1 MDEYRLDYG
10 ATTITYTLEYK
21 PRKTLAI
28 EVHPD
33 SSVHVIA
40 PEKSSL
46 ASIEA
51 KVLKRGNW
59 ITREQQKFKEYAPA
73 LPQRQYVSG
82 ESFRYLGKQYRLK
95 VLEGEKGIKL
105 YQGKLELS
113 LHDTTD
119 TKQKETLV
127 NDWFRRQALRVFRE
141 RFDLCLKRAKGFGI
155 KHDGQFGLRVM
166 AKRWG
171 SCSKDGR
178 ILLNPALIHAPKE
191 CIDYVIM
198 HELCHTVIHNHSEQF
213 YFLLRTINPKWEI
226 HKDTLNKLI
235 EAG

>member
-1 MDEYRLDYG
+1 MDEYRLNYG

-40 PEKSSL
+40 PEMSSL

-51 KVLKRGNW
+51 KVIKRGSW
-59 ITREQQKFKEYAPA
+59 ITKEQQKFKGYAPA
-73 LPQRQYVSG
+73 LPQRQYVAG
-82 ESFRYLGKQYRLK
+82 ESYRYLGKQYRLK
-95 VLEGEKGIKL
+95 IIRGEKAIRL
-105 YQGKLELS
+105 YRGKLELS
-113 LHDTTD
+113 LPDITD
-119 TKQKETLV
+119 TKQKEMLL

-191 CIDYVIM
+191 CIDYVIT
-198 HELCHTVIHNHSEQF
+198 HELCHTVIHNHSDNF
-213 YFLLRTINPKWEI
+213 YLLLAQLIPDFDRRKS
-226 HKDTLNKLI
+226 DLNRLV
-235 EAG
+235 EC